1 MNIEVNPNI
10 FIGANNPPVSILDAL
25 NEKYK
30 KDLDQAAELRDAA
43 KSVPERIEDDAT
55 EAKVTETILKMRGL
69 KRAFEEAQKAERKPY
84 NDQVKSIN
92 GFFVTKIESLEKER
106 AIISARSGDYLDRKA
121 ALERRKL
128 EEEVEKK
135 REEARIALEAAQ
147 KAERERLAAEN
158 ARKEQERL
166 AAVAQAEKE
175 QAERDK
181 KAAEE
186 RAAIAIETEKRLARE
201 RKERES
207 KDVADAEARAAQ
219 KVIDDAAM
227 TAARAEREEA
237 EKQRAEAI
245 AQRDAARVQQRQAED
260 SADEAKREEKIATR
274 DTKGAL
280 EDALRNEKRADRIE
294 QKAEGPDADLARTR
308 SEHGGVATV
317 SRNWTC
323 RIVDASKLDYKTLQ
337 PFVPLDIWE
346 ICLRKW
352 MLLQPAT
359 QEARQMPGAV
369 MEIEVTAQ
377 HR

>member
-1 MNIEVNPNI
+1 ML
-10 FIGANNPPVSILDAL
+10 F
-25 NEKYK
+25 
-30 KDLDQAAELRDAA
+30 
-43 KSVPERIEDDAT
+43 
-55 EAKVTETILKMRGL
+55 
-69 KRAFEEAQKAERKPY
+69 
-84 NDQVKSIN
+84 
-92 GFFVTKIESLEKER
+92 
-106 AIISARSGDYLDRKA
+106 RS
-121 ALERRKL
+121 
-128 EEEVEKK
+128 
-135 REEARIALEAAQ
+135 
-147 KAERERLAAEN
+147 
-158 ARKEQERL
+158 
-166 AAVAQAEKE
+166 
-175 QAERDK
+175 
-181 KAAEE
+181 
-186 RAAIAIETEKRLARE
+186 
-201 RKERES
+201 
-207 KDVADAEARAAQ
+207 
-219 KVIDDAAM
+219 
-227 TAARAEREEA
+227 
-237 EKQRAEAI
+237 
-245 AQRDAARVQQRQAED
+245 QAED